1 MRHRRIARL
10 LACVLAVAAVG
21 GLAVGSAVA
30 QPAAGGVSIRL
41 VDAPADRQNDP
52 RARIYIVDHIKP
64 GDRIERHIEI
74 GNTTA
79 STTDVELYAASAS
92 VKSGEF
98 IFGEGR
104 ARNELTSWTTVTPG
118 KVTVPSGGTMRAT
131 VTIQV
136 PAKATDGE
144 RYGVIWAELPSSGGS
159 AAVVN
164 RVGVR
169 MYLSVGTGK
178 EPTSDFRIETLTAAR
193 EKDGRPVVKTT
204 ITNTGGRALDI
215 GGQLKL
221 EHGPGSLTA
230 GPFNVEVGTT
240 LGIGERAPATIHL
253 DKGLPN
259 GPWSA
264 TVTIRSGELVKV
276 AKATITFP
284 KSSGASAKP
293 VPAESVKKQR
303 RVLIPLAVLLALLVL
318 VALALYAVRQRRSA
332 TPPS

>member
-1 MRHRRIARL
+1 MRLRRITRVLACL
-10 LACVLAVAAVG
+10 LAVGAAGGVAA
-21 GLAVGSAVA
+21 GSAVA
-30 QPAAGGVSIRL
+30 QPSAGGVSIRL

-52 RARIYIVDHIKP
+52 RARIYIVDHVKP

-79 STTDVELYAASAS
+79 STTQVQLYAASAS
-92 VKSGEF
+92 VKSGQF

-104 ARNELTSWTTVTPG
+104 AKNELTSWTTVSPG
-118 KVTVPSGGTMRAT
+118 TVTVPNGASVRST
-131 VTIQV
+131 VTIQI
-136 PAKATDGE
+136 PANATDGE
-144 RYGVIWAELPSSGGS
+144 RYGVIWAELPTSGGS

-169 MYLSVGTGK
+169 MYLSVGTGA

-193 EKDGRPVVKTT
+193 ERDGRPVVRTT
-204 ITNTGGRALDI
+204 ITNTGGRAIDI
-215 GGQLKL
+215 GGQLEL

-253 DKGLPN
+253 DKGLPD
-259 GPWSA
+259 GPWRA

-276 AKATITFP
+276 ARATITFP
-284 KSSGASAKP
+284 KGSGASSSP

-303 RVLIPLAVLLALLVL
+303 KVLIPVALALVLLVL
-318 VALALYAVRQRRSA
+318 VGVAITAWRRRDRREHR
-332 TPPS
+332 